1 MVPSFDQDFLVDAV
15 ACKMAL
21 VAEIAR
27 VAGCNVRVHFAHELE
42 LGKVVSV
49 QVCLGLWLVDL

>member
-1 MVPSFDQDFLVDAV
+1 MPLFDQDFLVDAV
-15 ACKMAL
+15 ARKMAL
-21 VAEIAR
+21 VAEIVH
-27 VAGCNVRVHFAHELE
+27 VAGCNIWVHFAHELK

>member
-1 MVPSFDQDFLVDAV
+1 MPSFDQDFLVDAV
-15 ACKMAL
+15 AHEMAI

-27 VAGCNVRVHFAHELE
+27 VAGCNVRVHFAHELK

>member
-1 MVPSFDQDFLVDAV
+1 
-15 ACKMAL
+15 MAI

-27 VAGCNVRVHFAHELE
+27 VAGCNVRVRFAHELK